1 MSTLD
6 PPCSQPKHIENGI
19 TDWDSKS
26 SFAKYACYQ
35 GYHLVGPPQV
45 ECRYGSWYSDA
56 PATYPT
62 CKPIVCNYPVIPHG
76 QLETGDNVR
85 YRTSQQAI
93 VECDD
98 GYEIRTGNGK
108 MICKEDGSWEP
119 QGHKEFP
126 QCKEKACQVCTF
138 LLTFLSSVTFTQKG
152 MRMSL
157 HQVSKE

>member
-1 MSTLD
+1 MSKEIAKKPIIMLNSNYKSVLSTLD

-126 QCKEKACQVCTF
+126 QCKEKACQVCTI
-138 LLTFLSSVTFTQKG
+138 LLNF
-152 MRMSL
+152 
-157 HQVSKE
+157 